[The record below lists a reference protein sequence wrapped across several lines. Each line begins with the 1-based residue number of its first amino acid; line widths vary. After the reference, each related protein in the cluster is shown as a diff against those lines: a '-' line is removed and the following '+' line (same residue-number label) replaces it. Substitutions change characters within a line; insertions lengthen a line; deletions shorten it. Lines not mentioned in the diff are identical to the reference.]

1 MKKLSLLGV
10 VVLIIL
16 VTVIIGITILSYKN
30 ESTNKPE
37 VVHEYREIKK
47 LGTSSEK
54 YDIYYEIYTLEG
66 CEYIVIPGSYFTWG
80 THKGNCKNP
89 IHKKYG
95 EL

>member
-1 MKKLSLLGV
+1 MGKKLSLLGLV
-10 VVLIIL
+10 TLIIFG
-16 VTVIIGITILSYKN
+16 IIIFGITILSSK
-30 ESTNKPE
+30 EDSTKKPE
-37 VVHEYREIKK
+37 VVHEIKK
-47 LGTSSEK
+47 LSTSSEK

>member
-30 ESTNKPE
+30 ESTKKPE
-37 VVHEYREIKK
+37 VVHEIKK
-47 LGTSSEK
+47 LSTSSEK